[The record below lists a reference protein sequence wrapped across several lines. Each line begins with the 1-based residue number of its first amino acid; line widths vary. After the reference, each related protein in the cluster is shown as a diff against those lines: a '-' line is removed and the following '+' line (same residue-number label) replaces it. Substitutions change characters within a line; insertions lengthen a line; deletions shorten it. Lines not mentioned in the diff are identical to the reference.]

1 MHESD
6 VSFVYVTAPD
16 MGEAESLA
24 EMLVENQLAACV
36 NILPGMRSVYRWQG
50 RVEREDEVVLVAKTR
65 SELVD
70 DLTRA
75 IADEHSHE
83 VPCVVSWP
91 IENGHPDF
99 LDWVITQTAGA

>member
-1 MHESD
+1 
-6 VSFVYVTAPD
+6 
-16 MGEAESLA
+16 
-24 EMLVENQLAACV
+24 
-36 NILPGMRSVYRWQG
+36 
-50 RVEREDEVVLVAKTR
+50 
-65 SELVD
+65 VD